1 MSHEEEDEFEQTV
14 RGMRALAESGS
25 HGDSAM
31 LLKTSRGID
40 RLKDIQGHHT
50 TQLALLE
57 QRLNEVNARTSHDK
71 LAWVA
76 QKEIE
81 GVAKDVSRI
90 EKWLYA
96 VAAAVG
102 MEGLHMLV
110 QLLGGKGS

>member
-14 RGMRALAESGS
+14 RGMRALGESGN

-40 RLKDIQGHHT
+40 RLRE
-50 TQLALLE
+50 TQAAHATKLALLE
-57 QRLNEVNARTSHDK
+57 QRLGEVNARTGHDK
-71 LAWVA
+71 LALVA
-76 QKEIE
+76 QKEIA

-110 QLLGGKGS
+110 QLLGGKAS